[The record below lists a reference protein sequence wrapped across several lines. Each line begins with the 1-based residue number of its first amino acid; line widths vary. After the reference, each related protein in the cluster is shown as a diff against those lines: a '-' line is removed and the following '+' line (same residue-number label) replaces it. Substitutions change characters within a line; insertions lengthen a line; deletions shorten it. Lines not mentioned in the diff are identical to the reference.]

1 MADRKIIRGFY
12 YPDTLQNFFNCE
24 YYFWGLFFLSFRA
37 IILYYIV
44 KIHFSFVRRHWKVFF
59 FFLHSGIIF
68 IQGHLPIPPLFSCRS
83 STWSKENTGWKVR
96 VKINNSH
103 ILLKTEKHPSSILS
117 GIPNIF

>member
-1 MADRKIIRGFY
+1 MADTKTVRGFY
-12 YPDTLQNFFNCE
+12 YPDTLQNFFNRE
-24 YYFWGLFFLSFRA
+24 YYCFGLFFLSFRA

-44 KIHFSFVRRHWKVFF
+44 KIHLSFVRRYWKVFF
-59 FFLHSGIIF
+59 FLDSGIIF

-83 STWSKENTGWKVR
+83 AAWSKENTGRKVR

-103 ILLKTEKHPSSILS
+103 ILLKTEKHRSSILS